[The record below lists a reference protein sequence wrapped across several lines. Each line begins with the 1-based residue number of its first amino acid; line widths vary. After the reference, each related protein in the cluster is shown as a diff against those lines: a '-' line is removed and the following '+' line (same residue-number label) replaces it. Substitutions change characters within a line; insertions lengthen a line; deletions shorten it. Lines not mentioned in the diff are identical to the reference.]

1 MREEE
6 TVAIRSLEALERAC
20 ETKDIFHV
28 ILEDDCTERG
38 VTPEESLERMR
49 GILTAIRHSANNY
62 APTLRSASGLSGGAG
77 AKMRQ
82 YVEGGNTICG
92 DFLGEMITQAL
103 EMGENNAC
111 MKCIVAAPTAGSC
124 GVMPA
129 VLLPYQKRM
138 NLSDEELVRALYVAG
153 AIGQAVAAKAGI
165 AGAAGGCQYEIGT
178 ASAMAAA
185 AVCYLAGGDVTAVCH
200 AAAMAL
206 KSLLGLVCDP
216 IAGLVEVPCVKRNAS
231 GAMVAMCCADM
242 ALAGIRSAVPPDE
255 VILAMRDVGDK
266 MDVSLRETG
275 VGGVAGTPTGV
286 RIAEKLKLSECR
298 QDG

>member
-1 MREEE
+1 M
-6 TVAIRSLEALERAC
+6 AIESLAALESAC
-20 ETKDIFHV
+20 KDRDLFEV
-28 ILEDDCTERG
+28 ICESDCLERG
-38 VTPEESLERMR
+38 VTSEESFERMR
-49 GILTAIRHSANNY
+49 SMFAAMVHSAAGY
-62 APTLRSASGLSGGAG
+62 SSSLRSASGMVGGDG
-77 AKMRQ
+77 GKMRA
-82 YVEGGNTICG
+82 YLEKGRSVCGGYIG
-92 DFLGEMITQAL
+92 QVIAQAL

-129 VLLPYQKRM
+129 VLLPYQKREGLDDNAM
-138 NLSDEELVRALYVAG
+138 IRALYVAG
-153 AIGQAVAAKAGI
+153 AIGQVVATKASI

-185 AVCYLAGGDVTAVCH
+185 AVCYLAGGDAQAVCH
-200 AAAMAL
+200 AAAMAI

-216 IAGLVEVPCVKRNAS
+216 IAGLVEVPCVKRNAA
-231 GAMVAMCCADM
+231 GAMVAMCSADM

-275 VGGVAGTPTGV
+275 LGGVAGTPFGIK
-286 RIAEKLKLSECR
+286 IAEKMGIG
-298 QDG
+298 Q